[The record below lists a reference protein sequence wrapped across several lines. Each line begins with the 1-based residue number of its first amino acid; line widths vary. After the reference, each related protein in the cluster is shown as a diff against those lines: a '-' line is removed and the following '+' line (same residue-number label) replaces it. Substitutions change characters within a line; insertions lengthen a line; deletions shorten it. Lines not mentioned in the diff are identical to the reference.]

1 MKRILTLL
9 MAVSLLLC
17 LAACGK
23 PTGSTPEQTPQ
34 QTESSDPPDQTEP
47 PALEGEALS
56 ILPAEDAGL
65 TEGGYD
71 AYREAD
77 PMAEIV
83 LLPTRSVTDFHY
95 FIVGFREDG
104 EQLTLTREDDLYT
117 ADALSPD
124 RPLLL
129 AIPFVETLPNR
140 GISYVDADGAL
151 RQYAIVESGKDGTI
165 FLMEEVF
172 DSAAYE
178 VSPERHPEFIKRKA
192 LRMT

>member
-23 PTGSTPEQTPQ
+23 PTGSTPEQPPQ
-34 QTESSDPPDQTEP
+34 QAEPSEP

-56 ILPAEDAGL
+56 VLPAEDASL
-65 TEGGYD
+65 AEGGYD

-95 FIVGFREDG
+95 FIVGFREGGD
-104 EQLTLTREDDLYT
+104 QLTLTREDDLYT

-129 AIPFVETLPNR
+129 AIPFVETIPNR

-172 DSAAYE
+172 DSAA
-178 VSPERHPEFIKRKA
+178 
-192 LRMT
+192 

>member
-1 MKRILTLL
+1 MKRIPALL

-23 PTGSTPEQTPQ
+23 PADNVPEQPPQ
-34 QTESSDPPDQTEP
+34 QAETSDPPAQTDP

-56 ILPAEDAGL
+56 VLPAEDAGL

-71 AYREAD
+71 AYREED

-95 FIVGFREDG
+95 FTVGFREDG
-104 EQLTLTREDDLYT
+104 GQILLAREEDLYT

-129 AIPFVETLPNR
+129 AIPFAETIPNR
-140 GISYVDADGAL
+140 GISYVDADSAL
-151 RQYAIVESGKDGTI
+151 RQYAIVESGKDGAI
-165 FLMEEVF
+165 FLMEEDF
-172 DSAAYE
+172 DSAA
-178 VSPERHPEFIKRKA
+178 
-192 LRMT
+192 

>member
-9 MAVSLLLC
+9 MAVFLLLC

-23 PTGSTPEQTPQ
+23 PTGSPPEQTPQ
-34 QTESSDPPDQTEP
+34 QTESSDPPAQTEP

-56 ILPAEDAGL
+56 VLPAEDAGL
-65 TEGGYD
+65 TEDGYD
-71 AYREAD
+71 AYREED

-95 FIVGFREDG
+95 FAVGFREDG
-104 EQLTLTREDDLYT
+104 GQILLTREEDLYT

-129 AIPFVETLPNR
+129 ALPFVETIPNR
-140 GISYVDADGAL
+140 GVSYVDADGTL
-151 RQYAIVESGKDGTI
+151 RQYAIAESGKDGAI
-165 FLMEEVF
+165 FLMEEDFV
-172 DSAAYE
+172 SAA
-178 VSPERHPEFIKRKA
+178 
-192 LRMT
+192 

>member
-1 MKRILTLL
+1 MKRVLNLL

-17 LAACGK
+17 LTACGR
-23 PTGSTPEQTPQ
+23 PADSAPEQPPQ
-34 QTESSDPPDQTEP
+34 QAESSNPPDQTEP

-56 ILPAEDAGL
+56 VLPAEDAGL
-65 TEGGYD
+65 TEGSYD
-71 AYREAD
+71 AYRETD
-77 PMAEIV
+77 PMTEIV

-95 FIVGFREDG
+95 FIVGFREGGD
-104 EQLTLTREDDLYT
+104 QLTLTRDDDLYT

-140 GISYVDADGAL
+140 GVSYVDADGAL

-165 FLMEEVF
+165 FLMEEAF
-172 DSAAYE
+172 DSAA
-178 VSPERHPEFIKRKA
+178 
-192 LRMT
+192 

>member
-1 MKRILTLL
+1 MKRVLNLL

-23 PTGSTPEQTPQ
+23 PTDHTPEQPPQ
-34 QTESSDPPDQTEP
+34 QTEPSEPPTQAAS

-56 ILPAEDAGL
+56 VLPPEDAGL

-71 AYREAD
+71 AYREEN

-95 FIVGFREDG
+95 FAVGFREDV
-104 EQLTLTREDDLYT
+104 EPLTLTREEDLYT

-129 AIPFVETLPNR
+129 AIPFVETIPNR
-140 GISYVDADGAL
+140 GISYVDAGGAL

-165 FLMEEVF
+165 FLMEEAF
-172 DSAAYE
+172 DSAA
-178 VSPERHPEFIKRKA
+178 
-192 LRMT
+192 

>member
-1 MKRILTLL
+1 MKRIPALL

-23 PTGSTPEQTPQ
+23 PADNVPEQPPQ
-34 QTESSDPPDQTEP
+34 QAETSDPPAQTEP

-56 ILPAEDAGL
+56 ALPAEDAGL

-71 AYREAD
+71 AYREED

-95 FIVGFREDG
+95 FTVGFREDG
-104 EQLTLTREDDLYT
+104 GQILLAREEDLYT

-129 AIPFVETLPNR
+129 AIPFVETIPNR
-140 GISYVDADGAL
+140 GVSYVDADGTL
-151 RQYAIVESGKDGTI
+151 RQYAIVESGKDGAI
-165 FLMEEVF
+165 FLMEEDF
-172 DSAAYE
+172 DSAA
-178 VSPERHPEFIKRKA
+178 
-192 LRMT
+192 

>member
-23 PTGSTPEQTPQ
+23 PTGSTPEQT
-34 QTESSDPPDQTEP
+34 ESSDPPAQTEP

-56 ILPAEDAGL
+56 ILPAENAGL
-65 TEGGYD
+65 TGGGYD

-95 FIVGFREDG
+95 FIVGFWEDS
-104 EQLTLTREDDLYT
+104 ELLTLTREDDLYT
-117 ADALSPD
+117 ADALSPG

-129 AIPFVETLPNR
+129 AIPFVETIPNR
-140 GISYVDADGAL
+140 GVSYVDADGAL

-172 DSAAYE
+172 DSAA
-178 VSPERHPEFIKRKA
+178 
-192 LRMT
+192 

>member
-34 QTESSDPPDQTEP
+34 QTESSDPPAQTEP
-47 PALEGEALS
+47 PALEG
-56 ILPAEDAGL
+56 GL

-71 AYREAD
+71 AYREED

-129 AIPFVETLPNR
+129 AIPFVETIPNR

-172 DSAAYE
+172 DSAA
-178 VSPERHPEFIKRKA
+178 
-192 LRMT
+192 

>member
-1 MKRILTLL
+1 MKRIPALL

-23 PTGSTPEQTPQ
+23 PADNVPEQPPQ
-34 QTESSDPPDQTEP
+34 QAETSDP

-56 ILPAEDAGL
+56 VLPAEDAGL

-71 AYREAD
+71 AYREED

-95 FIVGFREDG
+95 FTVGFREDG
-104 EQLTLTREDDLYT
+104 GQILLAREEDLYT
-117 ADALSPD
+117 VDTLSPD

-129 AIPFVETLPNR
+129 AIPFVETIPNR
-140 GISYVDADGAL
+140 GVSYVDADGTL

-165 FLMEEVF
+165 FLMEEAF
-172 DSAAYE
+172 DSAA
-178 VSPERHPEFIKRKA
+178 
-192 LRMT
+192 

>member
-9 MAVSLLLC
+9 MAVFLLLC

-34 QTESSDPPDQTEP
+34 QTESSDPPAQTES

-95 FIVGFREDG
+95 FIVDFREDS
-104 EQLTLTREDDLYT
+104 ELFTLTREDDLYT

-140 GISYVDADGAL
+140 GVSYVDADGAL

-165 FLMEEVF
+165 FLMEKAF
-172 DSAAYE
+172 DSAA
-178 VSPERHPEFIKRKA
+178 
-192 LRMT
+192 

>member
-34 QTESSDPPDQTEP
+34 QTESSDPPAQTVS
-47 PALEGEALS
+47 PALECEALS
-56 ILPAEDAGL
+56 VLPAEDAGL

-71 AYREAD
+71 AYLKAD

-83 LLPTRSVTDFHY
+83 LLPTRSVADFHY
-95 FIVGFREDG
+95 FIVGFREDS
-104 EQLTLTREDDLYT
+104 ELLTLTREDDLYT
-117 ADALSPD
+117 ADALSPG

-129 AIPFVETLPNR
+129 AIPFVETIPNR

-151 RQYAIVESGKDGTI
+151 RQYAIVESEKDGTI
-165 FLMEEVF
+165 FLMEEAF
-172 DSAAYE
+172 DSAA
-178 VSPERHPEFIKRKA
+178 
-192 LRMT
+192 

>member
-9 MAVSLLLC
+9 MAVFLLLC

-23 PTGSTPEQTPQ
+23 PTGSTPEQPPQ
-34 QTESSDPPDQTEP
+34 QAEPSAPPAQTAS

-95 FIVGFREDG
+95 FAVGFREDG

-140 GISYVDADGAL
+140 GVSYVDADGAH

-165 FLMEEVF
+165 FLMEEAF
-172 DSAAYE
+172 DSAA
-178 VSPERHPEFIKRKA
+178 
-192 LRMT
+192 

>member
-34 QTESSDPPDQTEP
+34 QTEASDPPT
-47 PALEGEALS
+47 LEGEALS
-56 ILPAEDAGL
+56 VLPAEDASL
-65 TEGGYD
+65 AEGGYD

-95 FIVGFREDG
+95 FIVGFREGGD
-104 EQLTLTREDDLYT
+104 QLTLTREDDLYT

-129 AIPFVETLPNR
+129 AISFVETLPNR
-140 GISYVDADGAL
+140 GVSYVDADGAL

-165 FLMEEVF
+165 FLMEEAF
-172 DSAAYE
+172 DSAA
-178 VSPERHPEFIKRKA
+178 
-192 LRMT
+192 

>member
-1 MKRILTLL
+1 MKRIPALL

-23 PTGSTPEQTPQ
+23 PADHAPEQPPQ
-34 QTESSDPPDQTEP
+34 QAETSDPPAQTEP

-56 ILPAEDAGL
+56 VLPAEDAGL

-71 AYREAD
+71 AYREED

-95 FIVGFREDG
+95 FTVGFREDG
-104 EQLTLTREDDLYT
+104 GQILLTREEDLYT

-129 AIPFVETLPNR
+129 AIPFVETIPNR
-140 GISYVDADGAL
+140 GVSYVDADGTL
-151 RQYAIVESGKDGTI
+151 RQYAIVESGKDGAI
-165 FLMEEVF
+165 FLMEKAF
-172 DSAAYE
+172 DSAA
-178 VSPERHPEFIKRKA
+178 
-192 LRMT
+192 